1 MKKATLYF
9 NNIRLRSSQTH
20 KFRGYVGTVFAEHD
34 LIHNHDPETG
44 RPIYRYPLIQFK
56 IVDNTPC
63 IIALTDRA
71 VEIFNDI
78 FMSMDEISI
87 EGQVIPVNE
96 KDLKIET
103 VEFGYTQETF
113 MYNFSSPWIALNQNN
128 FKQYI
133 QLKAQEE
140 KDEKLRRILIG
151 NILSMAKS
159 LDVRLSKDQVITTQ
173 LQLKETKVTLKG
185 KQMFGFKGI
194 FKTNFQLPDC
204 LGLGKSVSR
213 GYGTVKCLL

>member
-1 MKKATLYF
+1 MRRCLCR
-9 NNIRLRSSQTH
+9 IRLII
-20 KFRGYVGTVFAEHD
+20 Y
-34 LIHNHDPETG
+34 DPETG

-71 VEIFNDI
+71 VEIFSDI

-113 MYNFSSPWIALNQNN
+113 MFHFSSPWIALNQNN
-128 FKQYI
+128 FQAIRSTKISGRERQF
-133 QLKAQEE
+133 AQ
-140 KDEKLRRILIG
+140 
-151 NILSMAKS
+151 MKS
-159 LDVRLSKDQVITTQ
+159 
-173 LQLKETKVTLKG
+173 
-185 KQMFGFKGI
+185 
-194 FKTNFQLPDC
+194 
-204 LGLGKSVSR
+204 
-213 GYGTVKCLL
+213 